1 MMELTEKIAH
11 YAVELEYEQLPPK
24 ALDMAKTAFIDCI
37 GVTLAGSKEKSAAIC
52 GQLARQEGAAGKSS
66 VFGQGFKSSAIQ
78 AAFVNGTAAHALDF
92 DHSLYL
98 GQPTSAVIPAIMAL
112 GESLRARGQDLLVAY
127 VAGFEVT
134 AKLAKSIPEKGRG
147 KWHSAGTLGTFGAT
161 VSCAKVLR
169 LDADQLRMALGI
181 AAAMASGVVCNYG
194 TMTKPLDTGLAA
206 RNGVT
211 AAKLAQAGFT
221 ANSRAIE
228 SETGFYGAYL
238 SLPPDLSPFG
248 ELGQCNDLLH
258 GIKIKPY
265 PCGGLAHNA
274 IDAVL
279 EMRSGHGIAPDMVE
293 SIDVDVAEHAYSR
306 LVFRVPQTGLQ
317 GKFCMGYLLARAM
330 IDGKVSLDAFN
341 DGAVSE
347 RHILEFADRI
357 DMRLDPNLVESSTGA
372 RPCRVTMHLKN
383 GQTLSRTVEHAK
395 GGAEHPLTAQELREK
410 FLDCARRAIDEKA
423 LPEIL
428 DSLEKL
434 ETVDDIRPTCR
445 LLMG

>member
-1 MMELTEKIAH
+1 MELTEKIAR
-11 YAVELEYEQLPPK
+11 YVVELQYEQLPPE
-24 ALDMAKTAFIDCI
+24 ALAVAKTAFVDCI
-37 GVTLAGSKEKSAAIC
+37 GVTLAGSREKSATIC
-52 GQLARQEGAAGKSS
+52 GQIARQEGATAEAS
-66 VFGQGFKSSAIQ
+66 VYGQGFKSSALQ

-98 GQPTSAVIPAIMAL
+98 GQPTSGVIPAIMAL
-112 GESLRARGQDLLVAY
+112 GESLGARGRDLLAAY

-134 AKLAKSIPEKGRG
+134 AKIARSIPEKGRG

-161 VSCAKVLR
+161 VSCAKLLR

-181 AAAMASGVVCNYG
+181 AAAMASGIVCNYG
-194 TMTKPLDTGLAA
+194 TMSKPLDTGLAA

-221 ANSRAIE
+221 ASPQGLE
-228 SETGFYGAYL
+228 SEAGFFGAYL
-238 SLPPDLSPFG
+238 TLPPDLSPFA

-258 GIKIKPY
+258 GVKIKPY

-279 EMRSGHGIAPDMVE
+279 DMRSSHGIAPEMVE

-306 LVFRVPQTGLQ
+306 LVFRIPQTGLQ
-317 GKFCMGYLLARAM
+317 GKFCMGYVLARAM
-330 IDGKVSLDAFN
+330 IDGKVSLDAFT
-341 DGAVSE
+341 DAAVRE
-347 RHILEFADRI
+347 RHILEFADRVH
-357 DMRLDPNLVESSTGA
+357 MNLDSSLSESSTGA
-372 RPCRVTMHLKN
+372 RPSKVTMRLKG
-383 GQTLSRTVEHAK
+383 GQTLSRHVEHAK
-395 GGAEHPLTAQELREK
+395 GGAEHPLSAQELREK
-410 FLDCARRAIDEKA
+410 FVDCARRAIGEKA

-428 DSLEKL
+428 DSLERL
-434 ETVDDIRPTCR
+434 ETVEDIRPTCR

>member
-1 MMELTEKIAH
+1 MELSEKIAR
-11 YAVELEYEQLPPK
+11 YVAELEYERLPVE
-24 ALDMAKTAFIDCI
+24 ALAVAKTAFIDCI
-37 GVTLAGSKEKSAAIC
+37 GVTLAGSREKSATIC
-52 GQLARQEGAAGKSS
+52 GQIARQESAVGESS
-66 VFGQGFKSSAIQ
+66 IFGQGFKSSATQ

-98 GQPTSAVIPAIMAL
+98 GQPTSAVIPAIMAMAEAL
-112 GESLRARGQDLLVAY
+112 GARGQDLLAAY

-134 AKLAKSIPEKGRG
+134 AKIARSIPEKGRG

-161 VSCAKVLR
+161 VSCAKLLR

-194 TMTKPLDTGLAA
+194 TMSKPLDTGLAA
-206 RNGVT
+206 RNGIT

-221 ANSRAIE
+221 ASPQGLE

-238 SLPPDLSPFG
+238 SLPPDLSPFA
-248 ELGQCNDLLH
+248 ELDRCNDLLR

-279 EMRSGHGIAPDMVE
+279 DMRSQHRIASEMVE
-293 SIDVDVAEHAYSR
+293 SIDVAVAEHAYRR

-317 GKFCMGYLLARAM
+317 GKFCMPYVLARAM
-330 IDGKVSLDAFN
+330 IDGKVSLDAFT
-341 DGAVSE
+341 DTAVRE
-347 RHILEFADRI
+347 RHILQFADRVG
-357 DMRLDPNLVESSTGA
+357 MRLDANLIESSTGA
-372 RPCRVTMHLKN
+372 RPCRVTIRLQG
-383 GQTLSRTVEHAK
+383 GQIFSRYVEHAK
-395 GGAEHPLTAQELREK
+395 GGAEHPLTEQELREK
-410 FLDCARRAIDEKA
+410 FVDCARRAINERT
-423 LPEIL
+423 LPEVL
-428 DSLEKL
+428 AALERL
-434 ETVDDIRPTCR
+434 ETIDDIRPTCR